1 MGNLHFLDHQNKG
14 LMGQLTLGLQ
24 RERRK
29 FEKQPSQT
37 IVRGANAVN

>member
-1 MGNLHFLDHQNKG
+1 MCLSLRSCII
-14 LMGQLTLGLQ
+14 TLGLQ

-37 IVRGANAVN
+37 MVKGAQTDNS